1 MTMKDL
7 IKKRINEEDGT
18 LTVFMTLILVS
29 MMAFLLILIDMSRVT
44 TAKNYAEDATRLA
57 VNTVLSDYDTDL
69 RREYGLFAFRD
80 DISARAY
87 DTVAGSIGGNNMV
100 NLSVKSVNVERDP
113 AYILGNQ
120 TILKGQIMDT
130 MKYMY
135 EYTDIIES
143 IDIDKIYLDLSDGVG
158 ERFENLRKE
167 DLDKEEEERQK
178 RIAENELKLVEEGD
192 GPENLSDTT
201 DEGGDS
207 GDTESDE
214 ERLRHEKEEKRF
226 GNAMKRITR
235 AENLL
240 SDIDE
245 TLDAVNKRSD
255 EFVLAGYVKG
265 FFSGEYNT
273 SEFKL
278 NGQPMG
284 GDSRDRDYIIY
295 GNEEDGFTEDLRDIL
310 FYIEVSRLTAAAEQ
324 ASGERMTVDEILS
337 QAEIL
342 ENEAYE
348 ELISGKYINVGK
360 DGNRCRLSY
369 DSFEFI
375 LITKRCMEDETGVI
389 GRIKEVIE
397 RNMQVMGEGGFSL
410 DNVYT
415 KAYIEAE
422 FKAESSY
429 IDTFFGETGIEDTT
443 MKGVAVY

>member
-135 EYTDIIES
+135 EYTDIIED
-143 IDIDKIYLDLSDGVG
+143 IEIDKIYLDLSDGVG

-192 GPENLSDTT
+192 GPENLSDTM
-201 DEGGDS
+201 DEGSDAE
-207 GDTESDE
+207 DTESDE
-214 ERLRHEKEEKRF
+214 ERLRRENEEKRF
-226 GNAMKRITR
+226 GSAMNRITR
-235 AENLL
+235 AEELL

-245 TLDAVNKRSD
+245 IVNAVNERSD

-284 GDSRDRDYIIY
+284 GDNRDRDYIVY
-295 GNEEDGFTEDLRDIL
+295 GNEEDSFEDDLRGIL
-310 FYIEVSRLTAAAEQ
+310 FYIEVSRLTAAAEK

-342 ENEAYE
+342 EEEAYSG
-348 ELISGKYINVGK
+348 LISGKVVNIGK
-360 DGNRCRLSY
+360 VLNLS
-369 DSFEFI
+369 
-375 LITKRCMEDETGVI
+375 
-389 GRIKEVIE
+389 
-397 RNMQVMGEGGFSL
+397 
-410 DNVYT
+410 
-415 KAYIEAE
+415 
-422 FKAESSY
+422 
-429 IDTFFGETGIEDTT
+429 
-443 MKGVAVY
+443 

>member
-1 MTMKDL
+1 M
-7 IKKRINEEDGT
+7 
-18 LTVFMTLILVS
+18 
-29 MMAFLLILIDMSRVT
+29 
-44 TAKNYAEDATRLA
+44 
-57 VNTVLSDYDTDL
+57 LSDYDTDL
-69 RREYGLFAFRD
+69 RREYGLVAFRD

-135 EYTDIIES
+135 EYTDIIED
-143 IDIDKIYLDLSDGVG
+143 IEIDKIYLDLSDGVG

-192 GPENLSDTT
+192 GPENLSDTM
-201 DEGGDS
+201 DEGSDAE
-207 GDTESDE
+207 DTESDE
-214 ERLRHEKEEKRF
+214 ERLRRENEEKRF
-226 GNAMKRITR
+226 GSAMNRITR
-235 AENLL
+235 AEELL

-245 TLDAVNKRSD
+245 IVNAVNERSD

-265 FFSGEYNT
+265 N
-273 SEFKL
+273 
-278 NGQPMG
+278 
-284 GDSRDRDYIIY
+284 RDRDYIVY
-295 GNEEDGFTEDLRDIL
+295 GNEEDSFEDDLRGIL
-310 FYIEVSRLTAAAEQ
+310 FYIEVSRLTAAAEK

-342 ENEAYE
+342 EEEAYSG
-348 ELISGKYINVGK
+348 LISGKVVNIGK
-360 DGNRCRLSY
+360 DGNRCCLSY
-369 DSFEFI
+369 DGFEFI

-415 KAYIEAE
+415 KAYIEVE